1 MRAKLRRLLEDVQRT
16 GVYRID
22 ARDDPAEVV
31 VAAEALG
38 WLAFRVDGADVPD
51 KPAFLSRSASAMR
64 FPAYF
69 GQNWDAF
76 EEIVNDPDA
85 MPDAQGYLL
94 LLDDFAAF
102 ARSQPGEWATA
113 RSILAEAAQRWQA
126 QGWGFVVL
134 LRNAG
139 RSAPDVAWV

>member
-1 MRAKLRRLLEDVQRT
+1 MRAKLRRLLENGQQT
-16 GVYRID
+16 GVFRID
-22 ARDDPAEVV
+22 AGDDPADVL
-31 VAAEALG
+31 AGAEALG
-38 WLAFRVDGADVPD
+38 WTVFQVDGGDVPD

-64 FPAYF
+64 FPTYF

-76 EEIVNDPDA
+76 EEVVNDPDA

-102 ARSQPGEWATA
+102 ARAQPGDWATA
-113 RSILAEAAQRWQA
+113 RAILTDAAERWQA
-126 QGWGFVVL
+126 QGRGFLVL
-134 LRNAG
+134 LRKAG

>member
-1 MRAKLRRLLEDVQRT
+1 MRAKVRRFLEDVTRT
-16 GVYRID
+16 GLYRIEE
-22 ARDDPAEVV
+22 RDDPAEVV
-31 VAAEALG
+31 AGAEALG
-38 WLAFRVDGADVPD
+38 WTAFTVDGSDVPD
-51 KPAFLSRSASAMR
+51 KPAFLSRSATAMR

-94 LLDDFAAF
+94 VLDDFAVF

-113 RSILAEAAQRWQA
+113 RSILADAAERWRA
-126 QGWGFVVL
+126 EGRGFLVL
-134 LRNAG
+134 LRKAD
-139 RSAPDVAWV
+139 RAASDVEWV

>member
-1 MRAKLRRLLEDVQRT
+1 MRAKLRRLFEDVKQT

-22 ARDDPAEVV
+22 ERDDPAEVV
-31 VAAEALG
+31 AGAEALG
-38 WLAFRVDGADVPD
+38 WTAFLVDGADVPD

-113 RSILAEAAQRWQA
+113 RAILSEAAKRWQA
-126 QGWGFVVL
+126 EGRGFLVL
-134 LRNAG
+134 LRNAE
-139 RSAPDVAWV
+139 RSVPDVAWV

>member
-1 MRAKLRRLLEDVQRT
+1 MRGKLRRLLTDGQQT
-16 GVYRID
+16 GIFRID
-22 ARDDPAEVV
+22 AGEEPADVI
-31 VAAEALG
+31 AGAEALG
-38 WLAFRVDGADVPD
+38 WTAFRVDGGDVPD

-76 EEIVNDPDA
+76 EEIVNDPEA

-126 QGWGFVVL
+126 QGRGFVVL
-134 LRNAG
+134 LRKAG
-139 RSAPDVAWV
+139 RCAPDVAWV

>member
-1 MRAKLRRLLEDVQRT
+1 MRGKLRRLLADSQQT
-16 GVYRID
+16 GIFRID
-22 ARDDPAEVV
+22 EGNDPADIL
-31 VAAEALG
+31 AGAEALG
-38 WLAFRVDGADVPD
+38 WAAFRVAGGEVQD
-51 KPAFLSRSASAMR
+51 KSAFLNRSASAMR

-85 MPDAQGYLL
+85 MPEAQGYLL

-113 RSILAEAAQRWQA
+113 RAILADAAERWQT
-126 QGWGFVVL
+126 QGRGFVVL
-134 LRNAG
+134 LRKAG

>member
-1 MRAKLRRLLEDVQRT
+1 MRAKVRRLLEDVKQT

-22 ARDDPAEVV
+22 AGDDPGEVL
-31 VAAEALG
+31 AGAEALG
-38 WLAFRVDGADVPD
+38 WMAFRVDGADVPD
-51 KPAFLSRSASAMR
+51 KPAFLSRSATALR

-94 LLDDFAAF
+94 LLDNFAAF
-102 ARSQPGEWATA
+102 ARSQPGAWAIA
-113 RSILAEAAQRWQA
+113 QSILAEAAGHWQA
-126 QGWGFVVL
+126 EGRGFVVL
-134 LRNAG
+134 LRNAE

>member
-1 MRAKLRRLLEDVQRT
+1 MRAKLRRFLEDTSRT
-16 GVYRID
+16 GVYRIGEE
-22 ARDDPAEVV
+22 DDPTEVV
-31 VAAEALG
+31 AGAESLG
-38 WLAFRVDGADVPD
+38 WTAFRVDGADVPD
-51 KPAFLSRSASAMR
+51 KPGFLSRSASAMR

-113 RSILAEAAQRWQA
+113 RAILTEAAERWRKEQR
-126 QGWGFVVL
+126 GFLVL
-134 LRNAG
+134 LRKAG
-139 RSAPDVAWV
+139 RSAPDVEWA

>member
-1 MRAKLRRLLEDVQRT
+1 MRAKLRRLLADVKQT
-16 GVYRID
+16 GFYRID
-22 ARDDPAEVV
+22 EGDDPVDVMEG
-31 VAAEALG
+31 AEALG
-38 WLAFRVDGADVPD
+38 WTAFRVDGADVPD
-51 KPAFLSRSASAMR
+51 KAAFLSRSATAMR

-85 MPDAQGYLL
+85 LPNAQGYLL

-102 ARSQPGEWATA
+102 ARANPGDWSTA
-113 RSILAEAAQRWQA
+113 RSILTDAAGRWRAEGR
-126 QGWGFVVL
+126 GFVVL
-134 LRNAG
+134 LRNAE

>member
-1 MRAKLRRLLEDVQRT
+1 MRAKVRRFLKDVTRT

-22 ARDDPAEVV
+22 TRDEPAEVLA
-31 VAAEALG
+31 AAEALG
-38 WLAFRVDGADVPD
+38 WAAFRVDGADVPD
-51 KPAFLSRSASAMR
+51 KNAFLSRSAVAMR

-69 GQNWDAF
+69 GHNWDAF

-85 MPDAQGYLL
+85 LPEAQGYLL

-113 RSILAEAAQRWQA
+113 RAILADAAARWQA
-126 QGWGFVVL
+126 QRRGFLVL
-134 LRNAG
+134 LRRAG
-139 RSAPDVAWV
+139 RCAPDVEWV